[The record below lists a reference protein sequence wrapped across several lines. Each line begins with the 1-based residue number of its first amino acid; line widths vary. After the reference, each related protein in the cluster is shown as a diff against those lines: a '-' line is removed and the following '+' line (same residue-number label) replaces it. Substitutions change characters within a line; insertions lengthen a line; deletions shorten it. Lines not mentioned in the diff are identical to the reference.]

1 MNISIFLIAIIWAY
15 LYNSFFG
22 WNWNSQSF
30 EELICDGIFAILVSL
45 SILKQAYQPSV
56 CIEVWRI
63 NKIITKRKFKGL
75 ENVRK

>member
-45 SILKQAYQPSV
+45 SILRWVKPAKRIYRGLAYQYNYN
-56 CIEVWRI
+56 IKEKYEKQHKTI
-63 NKIITKRKFKGL
+63 
-75 ENVRK
+75 

>member
-1 MNISIFLIAIIWAY
+1 MNISIFLIAIFWAY

-45 SILKQAYQPSV
+45 SILK
-56 CIEVWRI
+56 
-63 NKIITKRKFKGL
+63 
-75 ENVRK
+75 